1 MKFYLT
7 INGDIPSLKI
17 STQKVIPSISE
28 LIILLVYVATY
39 LPMVGLMEQSNQVY
53 LLLPNILKMKFNN
66 AKLSIGILYIG
77 VIVLA
82 SIIALYFQI
91 ENHIAF

>member
-1 MKFYLT
+1 
-7 INGDIPSLKI
+7 
-17 STQKVIPSISE
+17 
-28 LIILLVYVATY
+28 
-39 LPMVGLMEQSNQVY
+39 MEQLIQVY
-53 LLLPNILKMKFNN
+53 LLLLNILKMKFNN

-91 ENHIAF
+91 ENHIILHFGNTIKTVYVYIFFIIIFTLPFDIFSHIKLNPKKEKKILK